1 MLISST
7 VTNMYIYIVPN
18 TYNMF
23 LNTHADSLKCLQT
36 DFFFQKQNINHSQMM
51 FLIYASLDI
60 KGWSGSVFVFI
71 LDMSTSWHSFPSFWH
86 IFMCVVNCSI
96 SKIIFWFWIIFSRVM
111 WILHNKSSH
120 QLIHAIFM
128 LWNYQDVQGLCIWV

>member
-60 KGWSGSVFVFI
+60 KG
-71 LDMSTSWHSFPSFWH
+71 
-86 IFMCVVNCSI
+86 
-96 SKIIFWFWIIFSRVM
+96 
-111 WILHNKSSH
+111 
-120 QLIHAIFM
+120 
-128 LWNYQDVQGLCIWV
+128 

>member
-36 DFFFQKQNINHSQMM
+36 DFVFQKQNINHSQMM
-51 FLIYASLDI
+51 FLIYVSLDI

-71 LDMSTSWHSFPSFWH
+71 LDMSTSWHSFPSIWH
-86 IFMCVVNCSI
+86 IFIMFMCVVNCSI
-96 SKIIFWFWIIFSRVM
+96 SKIIFWFWI
-111 WILHNKSSH
+111 ILHNKSSH

>member
-23 LNTHADSLKCLQT
+23 LNTHADSFKCLQT

-60 KGWSGSVFVFI
+60 KG
-71 LDMSTSWHSFPSFWH
+71 
-86 IFMCVVNCSI
+86 
-96 SKIIFWFWIIFSRVM
+96 
-111 WILHNKSSH
+111 
-120 QLIHAIFM
+120 
-128 LWNYQDVQGLCIWV
+128 